1 MAKKFNVTGLCLP
14 NRHYSADVSGKL
26 AATMKMIDE
35 GEYFI
40 INRPRQYGKTTT
52 MHTLRRQLIEMGYA
66 VFHISFETVADSI
79 FQSEEKLSA
88 GFLRLLGRIAH
99 ESVPELKPFLET
111 AALQNLN
118 LEGLGETITDLC
130 SQTDKRV
137 VVFIDE
143 VDQSSNN
150 ELFVRFLALLRD
162 KYLERDRNPTFHSV
176 MLAGLHD
183 VKTLKLKINPNSTG
197 SYNSPWNIAT
207 DYKVDMNLFPHEVKP
222 MLDDYAQA
230 EGVSMDSQ
238 AIAEQLF
245 FYTSGYPFLTSY
257 LCKIIAEDILP
268 KKIVKEWTNDDVFR
282 AFRMLMETP
291 NVTNFDSLF
300 KHLREY
306 TDLYK
311 LVFELVIDG
320 EEYDYSSYDERIN
333 LGIMHGI
340 FGKSETGKLKIHNR
354 IYRELIADV
363 MISEWRTSRKDN
375 HEKIKGSLNGTDKYR
390 LPNNGLDMKALVE
403 GFQEFMRQ
411 NYSAK
416 DRDFLER
423 NGRLIFLAYLK
434 PILNGGGFDFK
445 EPQASEEKRL
455 DLVIT
460 YFQHRYL
467 IELKIWHGDKAH
479 EKGIHQLADYLD
491 RLGLDTGYLVIFD
504 HNKKK
509 TWTKDWAEAKGKRLY
524 WVKC

>member
-1 MAKKFNVTGLCLP
+1 MAREFNVTGVCIP
-14 NRHYSADVSGKL
+14 KWHYMADVSNKLRDTLDFIDKGK
-26 AATMKMIDE
+26 
-35 GEYFI
+35 YFI

-66 VFHISFETVADSI
+66 VFHISFEPISDASFEDEAVFARD
-79 FQSEEKLSA
+79 FF
-88 GFLRLLGRIAH
+88 GLLGKIAH
-99 ESVPELKPFLET
+99 ESVPELKEWLVEKSKSMNSWSD
-111 AALQNLN
+111 LSN
-118 LEGLGETITDLC
+118 TIMELC
-130 SQTDKRV
+130 AKTEKRV
-137 VVFIDE
+137 VLFIDE

-150 ELFVRFLALLRD
+150 QLFVSFLALLRD

-183 VKTLKLKINPNSTG
+183 VKTLKLKISPNSTR

-222 MLDDYAQA
+222 MLDDYAQ
-230 EGVSMDSQ
+230 EQGVSMDSQ

-311 LVFELVIDG
+311 LVYDMVIDG
-320 EEYDYSSYDERIN
+320 EEYNFNNYSETVN

-340 FGKSETGKLKIHNR
+340 LSKSETGKLQIHNR
-354 IYRELIADV
+354 VYRELIADV
-363 MISEWRTSRKDN
+363 MVSEWQISRKDN

-403 GFQEFMRQ
+403 GFQEFMREH
-411 NYSAK
+411 YSAK

-434 PILNGGGFDFK
+434 PIINGGGFDFK

-479 EKGIHQLADYLD
+479 EKGINQLADYLD

-509 TWTKDWAEAKGKRLY
+509 TWTKDWADAKGKRLY